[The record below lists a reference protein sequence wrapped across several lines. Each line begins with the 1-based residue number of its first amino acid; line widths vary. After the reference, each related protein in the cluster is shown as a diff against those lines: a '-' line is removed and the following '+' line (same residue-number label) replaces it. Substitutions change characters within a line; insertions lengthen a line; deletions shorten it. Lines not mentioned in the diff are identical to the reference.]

1 MYIKREA
8 ENKLE
13 KWLLTNKI
21 LLILGARQVGK
32 TTLIKHFLQNK
43 KAVFVNLD
51 IESEKAKF
59 LALSSLSPLEAIK
72 GFGNP
77 DFLVIDEAQ
86 RHKETSRIVKGWY
99 DFGVF
104 AKIILLGS
112 SSINLLNQSA
122 EALTGRN
129 EKIFLAQLNFKEIA
143 SAQSWFV
150 NQFSDEKLMENF
162 SKQISGVL
170 LQSVIYGSYPNI
182 VLSADKEGLL
192 LNLASDYLLK
202 DILQI
207 GVLKDTEKLLK
218 LLTLLAHQVSS
229 EVSVNE
235 LSANLGISRI
245 TVEKYLELLEETF
258 VIFRLPAFSTN
269 QRKEISKNKKVYFWD
284 NGIRN
289 AILKEFSFSPMRSD
303 IGKLWENWVV
313 SEFAKKDLLLGKRTN
328 MYFWR
333 SKSGSE
339 VDLVVKENEKISAY
353 EIKWNAKKINKK
365 SFENLYKTEVKIINS
380 FNPFIPRKEEK

>member
-8 ENKLE
+8 ENKIKEWALS
-13 KWLLTNKI
+13 NKI

-32 TTLIKHFLQNK
+32 TTLVKHFLKDK
-43 KAVFVNLD
+43 KVVFVNFD

-59 LALSSLSPLEAIK
+59 LALSSLSPLETIR
-72 GFGNP
+72 GFGDP
-77 DFLVIDEAQ
+77 EFLVLDEAQ
-86 RHKETSRIVKGWY
+86 RYKETSRIVKGWY
-99 DFGVF
+99 DFGIST
-104 AKIILLGS
+104 KIILLGS
-112 SSINLLNQSA
+112 SSINLLNQSS

-129 EKIFLAQLNFKEIA
+129 EKIFLPQLTFKEIV
-143 SAQSWFV
+143 SAQSWYSG
-150 NQFSDEKLMENF
+150 QFGDEQLVKNF
-162 SKQISGVL
+162 PNQISSVL
-170 LQSVIYGSYPNI
+170 LQSVIYGSYPDATL
-182 VLSADKEGLL
+182 VTDKEAFL

-202 DILQI
+202 DILQT
-207 GVLKDTEKLLK
+207 GSLKDTEKLFK
-218 LLTLLAHQVSS
+218 LLTLLAHQVGS

-235 LSANLGISRI
+235 LSTNLGISRI

-289 AILKEFSFSPMRSD
+289 AILKEFSFNPMRSD

-313 SEFAKKDLLLGKRTN
+313 SEFAKRDLLTGKRTT

-353 EIKWNAKKINKK
+353 EIKWSFKKIHKK
-365 SFENLYKTEVKIINS
+365 AFEELYNTKVKIIS
-380 FNPFIPRKEEK
+380 SSNPFI

>member
-43 KAVFVNLD
+43 KVVFVNLD

-72 GFGNP
+72 GFNDP

-99 DFGVF
+99 DSNVST
-104 AKIILLGS
+104 KIILLGS

-129 EKIFLAQLNFKEIA
+129 EKIFLSQLNFKEIV
-143 SAQSWFV
+143 SAQSWYV
-150 NQFSDEKLMENF
+150 DKFSDEKLIENF
-162 SKQISGVL
+162 PKQISGVL
-170 LQSVIYGSYPNI
+170 LQSVIYGSYPNA
-182 VLSADKEGLL
+182 VLSADKEAFL

-235 LSANLGISRI
+235 LSTNLGISRI

-313 SEFAKKDLLLGKRTN
+313 SEFAKRDLLCGKRTN

-339 VDLVVKENEKISAY
+339 VDLVVKENEKMSAY

-365 SFENLYKTEVKIINS
+365 SFENLYKIEVKLINS
-380 FNPFIPRKEEK
+380 SNPFI

>member
-1 MYIKREA
+1 MYIQREA

-13 KWLLTNKI
+13 KWQLSTKI
-21 LLILGARQVGK
+21 LLVLGARQVGK
-32 TTLIKHFLQNK
+32 TTLVKHFLQEK
-43 KAVFVNLD
+43 KAVFINLD

-59 LALSSLSPLEAIK
+59 LALSSLSPAEAMK
-72 GFGNP
+72 GFGEP

-86 RHKETSRIVKGWY
+86 RLKESSRIAKGWY
-99 DFGVF
+99 DSNIST
-104 AKIILLGS
+104 KIILLGS
-112 SSINLLNQSA
+112 SSMNLLNQSA

-129 EKIFLAQLNFKEIA
+129 EKIFLAQLNFKEIV
-143 SAQSWFV
+143 SAQSWYSD
-150 NQFSDEKLMENF
+150 QFSNEKLAENF
-162 SKQISGVL
+162 PGQISGTL
-170 LQSVIYGSYPNI
+170 LQSVIYGSYPGI
-182 VLSADKEGLL
+182 VLSADKEPIL

-202 DILQI
+202 DILQL

-218 LLTLLAHQVSS
+218 LLALLAHQVGS
-229 EVSVNE
+229 EASVNE
-235 LSANLGISRI
+235 LSTNLGISRL

-269 QRKEISKNKKVYFWD
+269 QRKEISKNKKIYFWD

-289 AILKEFSFSPMRSD
+289 AILKEFSFSPMRPD
-303 IGKLWENWVV
+303 IGKLWENWVI
-313 SEFAKKDLLLGKRTN
+313 SEFAKKDLLEGKKTN

-353 EIKWNAKKINKK
+353 EIKWNGNKINKK
-365 SFENLYKTEVKIINS
+365 SFENLYKTEVKLINS
-380 FNPFIPRKEEK
+380 SNPFIP

>member
-1 MYIKREA
+1 MYIQREA
-8 ENKLE
+8 EDKLK
-13 KWLLTNKI
+13 KWLLSNKI

-32 TTLIKHFLQNK
+32 TTLIKHFLKDK
-43 KAVFVNLD
+43 KAVFINLD

-59 LALSSLSPLEAIK
+59 LALSSLSPAEAMR
-72 GFGNP
+72 GFGEP

-86 RHKETSRIVKGWY
+86 RLKETSRIAKGWY
-99 DFGVF
+99 DFNTS

-112 SSINLLNQSA
+112 SSMNLLNQSA

-129 EKIFLAQLNFKEIA
+129 EKIFLPQLNFKEII
-143 SAQSWFV
+143 SAQSWYSD
-150 NQFSDEKLMENF
+150 QFSEEKLIENF
-162 SKQISGVL
+162 PKQISGVL
-170 LQSVIYGSYPNI
+170 LQSVIYGSYPNV
-182 VLSADKEGLL
+182 VLSADKESFL

-218 LLTLLAHQVSS
+218 LLALLAHQVGS
-229 EVSVNE
+229 EASVNE
-235 LSANLGISRI
+235 LSVNLGMSRL

-269 QRKEISKNKKVYFWD
+269 QRKEISKNKKIYFWD

-289 AILKEFSFSPMRSD
+289 AILKEFSFSLMRSD
-303 IGKLWENWVV
+303 IGKLWENWVI
-313 SEFAKKDLLLGKRTN
+313 SEFAKRDLLDGKKSN
-328 MYFWR
+328 LYFWR

-353 EIKWNAKKINKK
+353 EIKWSRNKVNKK
-365 SFENLYKTEVKIINS
+365 SFENLYKTKVNLINS
-380 FNPFIPRKEEK
+380 SNPFV

>member
-1 MYIKREA
+1 MYIKRKA
-8 ENKLE
+8 ENYLE
-13 KWLLTNKI
+13 KWLASNKI

-32 TTLIKHFLQNK
+32 TTLIKHFLQDK

-59 LALSSLSPLEAIK
+59 IALSSLSPAEAMK
-72 GFGNP
+72 GFGEP
-77 DFLVIDEAQ
+77 DFLVVDEAQ
-86 RHKETSRIVKGWY
+86 RLKDASRIVKGWH
-99 DFGVF
+99 DFGILTKV
-104 AKIILLGS
+104 ILLGS
-112 SSINLLNQSA
+112 SSMNLLNQSA

-129 EKIFLAQLNFKEIA
+129 EKIFLPQLNFYEII
-143 SAQSWFV
+143 SAQSWYSE
-150 NQFSDEKLMENF
+150 QFSPEKLVENF
-162 SKQISGVL
+162 PKQVNGVL
-170 LQSVIYGSYPNI
+170 LQSVIYGSYPGI
-182 VLSADKEGLL
+182 VLSLDKESLL

-207 GVLKDTEKLLK
+207 GVLKDTEKLSK
-218 LLTLLAHQVSS
+218 LLMLLAHQVGS
-229 EVSVNE
+229 EASVNE
-235 LSANLGISRI
+235 LATNLGISRL

-269 QRKEISKNKKVYFWD
+269 QRKEISKNKKIYFWD

-303 IGKLWENWVV
+303 IGKLWENWVI
-313 SEFAKKDLLLGKRTN
+313 SEFAKKDLLSGKKSN

-339 VDLVVKENEKISAY
+339 VDLVVKENDKISAF
-353 EIKWNAKKINKK
+353 EIKWNGDKISKKA
-365 SFENLYKTEVKIINS
+365 FENIYKTKVKLINS
-380 FNPFIPRKEEK
+380 SNPFI

>member
-1 MYIKREA
+1 MYIKRES
-8 ENKLE
+8 ESNLN
-13 KWLLTNKI
+13 KWLITNKI
-21 LLILGARQVGK
+21 LLVLGARQVGK
-32 TTLIKHFLQNK
+32 TTLINHFLQDK
-43 KAVFVNLD
+43 KVVFVNLD
-51 IESEKAKF
+51 IDSEKAKF
-59 LALSSLSPLEAIK
+59 LALSSLSPAEAIK

-99 DFGVF
+99 DFGVST
-104 AKIILLGS
+104 KIILLGS
-112 SSINLLNQSA
+112 SSMNLLNQSA

-129 EKIFLAQLNFKEIA
+129 EKIFLPQLTFKEVI
-143 SAQSWFV
+143 SSQSWYV
-150 NQFSDEKLMENF
+150 NQFTEEKLLENF
-162 SKQISGVL
+162 SNQINSVL
-170 LQSVIYGSYPNI
+170 LQSVIYGSYPGVI
-182 VLSADKEGLL
+182 LSDNKEAFL
-192 LNLASDYLLK
+192 LNLSGDYLLK

-218 LLTLLAHQVSS
+218 LLMLLAHQVGS

-235 LSANLGISRI
+235 LATNLGISRI

-303 IGKLWENWVV
+303 IGKLWENWVI
-313 SEFAKKDLLLGKRTN
+313 SEFAKKDLLSGKKTN

-339 VDLVVKENEKISAY
+339 VDLVVKENEKISAF
-353 EIKWNAKKINKK
+353 EIKWKDKKINKK
-365 SFENLYKTEVKIINS
+365 SFENLYNTKVKLIS
-380 FNPFIPRKEEK
+380 SDNPFI